1 MRCRIIP
8 IAAHRPTRLR
18 RTGTIPSTAS
28 IFLTQRV
35 RGWGLGGTPPGTRPF
50 NATSPMRFLPGI
62 FSGLRLGAA
71 GAPHCIVNPLVW
83 LPFRVR
89 GHPRKGKGAQRSG
102 PALLAFL
109 MCPATHGSGAT
120 QIKFAAEDPR

>member
-35 RGWGLGGTPPGTRPF
+35 RGWGLGGTPF

-120 QIKFAAEDPR
+120 